1 MLSSKSIVKEKS
13 SVLRQY
19 LRNST
24 PAKGFERVLVPG
36 DLEEESFN
44 KRIIEGIPIEE
55 EIWDEMIKTRNSL
68 LKESKS

>member
-1 MLSSKSIVKEKS
+1 M
-13 SVLRQY
+13 
-19 LRNST
+19 
-24 PAKGFERVLVPG
+24 PG

-55 EIWDEMIKTRNSL
+55 EIWDEMITTRNSL